1 MEHGPLNDTEWKI
14 MHAIWARRGETTA
27 RDVWQALDAETGWA
41 YTTVKTLMDRLVQKG
56 VLVADVRRNVSRYR
70 SQLTR
75 QRAVAAA
82 ARDLAR
88 RAFGGA
94 VGPLVHH
101 LVQSER
107 LTAADR
113 AELRRML
120 DEADTSTRSKS
131 RRSQK

>member
-1 MEHGPLNDTEWKI
+1 MDHGPLNDTEWKI
-14 MHAIWARRGETTA
+14 MHALWAGSGEMSA
-27 RDVWQALDAETGWA
+27 REVWQALTPETGWA

-56 VLVADVRRNVSRYR
+56 VLAAEVRRNVSWYR

-75 QRAVAAA
+75 HRAVAAA

-107 LTAADR
+107 LTADDR
-113 AELRRML
+113 VELRRML
-120 DEADTSTRSKS
+120 DEAERRPRTR
-131 RRSQK
+131 RRQT